1 MILAGFMAH
10 QPKTKLGCDTGR
22 SSFLDVFSLGEDDGR
37 VNIFRIRTD
46 DLSFVSGGGYEAVV
60 DVI

>member
-1 MILAGFMAH
+1 MA
-10 QPKTKLGCDTGR
+10 GR

-46 DLSFVSGGGYEAVV
+46 NLSFISGGGYGAVV